1 MYRINLSLFR
11 ITLYGN
17 ISRRKQTK
25 ESVILPQYFISH
37 RVITSSEGG
46 NFSSRTFCL
55 SLKCTMLVLLLSLS
69 WPQRYITLVDWFVM
83 EVQIYY
89 DRWFGLID
97 CEIGVASELENRIM
111 YIKPVWLF
119 VARSVYDKSDNPPPR
134 QEKPSIMTKTTK
146 QLTKAINAK
155 PEILKITME
164 QSVTAIEKSMKFTT
178 SR

>member
-17 ISRRKQTK
+17 TSRRKQTK
-25 ESVILPQYFISH
+25 ESVILPQYLISH

-46 NFSSRTFCL
+46 NFSSRTLCL

-119 VARSVYDKSDNPPPR
+119 VARSF
-134 QEKPSIMTKTTK
+134 TTK
-146 QLTKAINAK
+146 
-155 PEILKITME
+155 
-164 QSVTAIEKSMKFTT
+164 VTTPRPARKNQASWPKQPN
-178 SR
+178 S

>member
-1 MYRINLSLFR
+1 
-11 ITLYGN
+11 
-17 ISRRKQTK
+17 
-25 ESVILPQYFISH
+25 
-37 RVITSSEGG
+37 
-46 NFSSRTFCL
+46 
-55 SLKCTMLVLLLSLS
+55 MLILLLSLS